1 MKYLYRYKYKIYRR
15 FQSDIWGDI
24 ILGQKFDNLQKFI
37 LKNFEYN
44 LKKFYRIRFKGV
56 LRHLLNRRR
65 NFRLRNSYTNY
76 FMDELERNLYFS
88 KKDYLKKKLLNYT
101 HKLFWLNFFNVY
113 SEVNLLIFKI
123 KKRIWLH

>member
-44 LKKFYRIRFKGV
+44 LKRFYRLRLRGT
-56 LRHLLNRRR
+56 LRHLLNRRKKFKIQ
-65 NFRLRNSYTNY
+65 NIYTNFFIEKFKWNIAFNKKN
-76 FMDELERNLYFS
+76 FM
-88 KKDYLKKKLLNYT
+88 KIKLLDYAQ
-101 HKLFWLNFFNVY
+101 KLFWLNFF
-113 SEVNLLIFKI
+113 
-123 KKRIWLH
+123 